1 MCAPYVEARPKGGA
15 RAEKE
20 IGEKAQKIIRYQIV
34 STYFLHGAF
43 KVLFSAWRPVF
54 SRLLVWQ
61 CVHPCYPWT
70 PWRPVYIICY
80 AGTKKK
86 VGEPSGSSVPQW
98 FFWLIYE
105 LKKAE
110 GPNINIYRT
119 PVLPSL
125 WDKHLIF
132 PSLICIKHEFSNNLV
147 RHFQSSPT
155 ISVIGH

>member
-70 PWRPVYIICY
+70 PWRPVYIIRY

-86 VGEPSGSSVPQW
+86 VANLRALQCSCFGEG
-98 FFWLIYE
+98 
-105 LKKAE
+105 
-110 GPNINIYRT
+110 
-119 PVLPSL
+119 
-125 WDKHLIF
+125 
-132 PSLICIKHEFSNNLV
+132 SNNFIQKICGWFGVWILHHTSPRHAFSRCHLLNV
-147 RHFQSSPT
+147 RLGHALSFFRFQSAS
-155 ISVIGH
+155 GLEERDK